1 MAVCAVAPAR
11 EPAMNLLY
19 VSIFLPSD
27 DNNFLYYRKY
37 ENGKKINIYSKYLQ
51 CFKTDE
57 YH

>member
-37 ENGKKINIYSKYLQ
+37 KKWQENKYLLQ
-51 CFKTDE
+51 IVAMF
-57 YH
+57 